1 MHTIKP
7 IDRQAII
14 DAARDT
20 GAIVTAEEHS
30 VIGGL
35 GGAVS
40 EVVCETIPVPVVKV
54 GVEDVFGRSGPAVE
68 LLHIYGLD
76 AENIVKKQS
85 RRLSSRLP
93 AENRPKGF
101 QMAKS
106 RFKKST
112 VAVAAAIIVVFAA
125 AATAALIFL
134 MSGKNKIPDADSQA
148 IVYKSTDG
156 GTYLSA
162 YGKSTS

>member
-1 MHTIKP
+1 MITSLFQRDLTIFYRTHRATMNSGNTLNARIGP
-7 IDRQAII
+7 FRFSVTRQGNRTGRTDLRT

-76 AENIVKKQS
+76 AENIVKK
-85 RRLSSRLP
+85 
-93 AENRPKGF
+93 
-101 QMAKS
+101 AKQALEL
-106 RFKKST
+106 K
-112 VAVAAAIIVVFAA
+112 AAR
-125 AATAALIFL
+125 
-134 MSGKNKIPDADSQA
+134 
-148 IVYKSTDG
+148 
-156 GTYLSA
+156 
-162 YGKSTS
+162 

>member
-1 MHTIKP
+1 MVNEAVMARGMLEKEGISARVINMHTIKP

-76 AENIVKKQS
+76 AENIVKK
-85 RRLSSRLP
+85 
-93 AENRPKGF
+93 
-101 QMAKS
+101 AKQALEL
-106 RFKKST
+106 K
-112 VAVAAAIIVVFAA
+112 AAR
-125 AATAALIFL
+125 
-134 MSGKNKIPDADSQA
+134 
-148 IVYKSTDG
+148 
-156 GTYLSA
+156 
-162 YGKSTS
+162 

>member
-1 MHTIKP
+1 MITSLFQRDLTIFYRTHRATMNAGNTLNARIGP
-7 IDRQAII
+7 FRFSVTRQGNRTGRTDLRT

-68 LLHIYGLD
+68 LLHIHGLD
-76 AENIVKKQS
+76 AENIVKK
-85 RRLSSRLP
+85 
-93 AENRPKGF
+93 
-101 QMAKS
+101 AKQALEL
-106 RFKKST
+106 K
-112 VAVAAAIIVVFAA
+112 AAR
-125 AATAALIFL
+125 
-134 MSGKNKIPDADSQA
+134 
-148 IVYKSTDG
+148 
-156 GTYLSA
+156 
-162 YGKSTS
+162 

>member
-1 MHTIKP
+1 MITSLFQRDLTIFYRTHRATMNAGNTLNARIGP
-7 IDRQAII
+7 FRFSVTRQGNRTGRTDLRT

-76 AENIVKKQS
+76 AENIVKK
-85 RRLSSRLP
+85 
-93 AENRPKGF
+93 
-101 QMAKS
+101 AKQALEL
-106 RFKKST
+106 K
-112 VAVAAAIIVVFAA
+112 AAR
-125 AATAALIFL
+125 
-134 MSGKNKIPDADSQA
+134 
-148 IVYKSTDG
+148 
-156 GTYLSA
+156 
-162 YGKSTS
+162 

>member
-7 IDRQAII
+7 IDRQAIV

-85 RRLSSRLP
+85 RRLNSKPP
-93 AENRPKGF
+93 ADNRPKGF

-106 RFKKST
+106 RFKR
-112 VAVAAAIIVVFAA
+112 VQ
-125 AATAALIFL
+125 
-134 MSGKNKIPDADSQA
+134 SQ
-148 IVYKSTDG
+148 S
-156 GTYLSA
+156 LPRSLLC
-162 YGKSTS
+162 SRRQLRLR

>member
-1 MHTIKP
+1 MNTFHKMYIIGRGALHTMDRRQKKT
-7 IDRQAII
+7 RQAII

-40 EVVCETIPVPVVKV
+40 EVICETVPVPVVKL

-76 AENIVKKQS
+76 AENIVKKTKQA
-85 RRLSSRLP
+85 LEL
-93 AENRPKGF
+93 K
-101 QMAKS
+101 
-106 RFKKST
+106 
-112 VAVAAAIIVVFAA
+112 AAR
-125 AATAALIFL
+125 
-134 MSGKNKIPDADSQA
+134 
-148 IVYKSTDG
+148 
-156 GTYLSA
+156 
-162 YGKSTS
+162 